1 MAKGRNT
8 TSRTRRRSAEPANR
22 PPRERLNLIR
32 ALEKETGTR
41 LLCYVSGHCAEISR
55 DDTLGFVDMLSTVPQ
70 GAAVDLLL
78 HTLGG
83 DIDVTEKLVMLLRAK
98 VGDHGGLRVIV
109 PDCAK
114 SAGTLIALGANRIV
128 MSDSSELGTIDP
140 QIWLKDGR
148 GNETRHSVLHYLDA
162 YAAYEQRVIENPTD
176 LSARVMIEKFEP
188 ATLHKLNGVRERAR
202 ILAENLLKPRGLN
215 WSAIV
220 NEKLMNIKE
229 YQSHGQPLGWK
240 VVERLGLDVDYLSQV
255 DARWKRY
262 WRLYLQLRLAIKD
275 NQRVFESNSTSMVLE
290 AQ

>member
-1 MAKGRNT
+1 MATGKAKSSKKKRPTAPGNS
-8 TSRTRRRSAEPANR
+8 SR
-22 PPRERLNLIR
+22 RERLKLIR
-32 ALEKETGTR
+32 ALEKETGTH
-41 LLCYVSGHCAEISR
+41 LLSYVSGHGAEICR
-55 DDTLGFVDMLSTVPQ
+55 DDTLGFVDMLSSVPQ

-98 VGDHGGLRVIV
+98 VGDHGSLRVIV
-109 PDCAK
+109 PDAAK

-128 MSDSSELGTIDP
+128 MSDSSEIGTIDP

-148 GNETRHSVLHYLDA
+148 GNETRHSVLHYLDS
-162 YAAYEQRVIENPTD
+162 YAEFERKVIDNPTNV
-176 LSARVMIEKFEP
+176 AAQVMLEKFQP
-188 ATLHKLNGVRERAR
+188 ATLHKLMGVKERAR

-229 YQSHGQPLGWK
+229 YQSHGQPLNWK
-240 VVERLGLDVDYLSQV
+240 LIERLGLGVDYLSQV

-262 WRLYLQLRLAIKD
+262 WELYVQLRMAITD
-275 NQRVFESNSTSMVLE
+275 CQRIFESSRTSMVLD
-290 AQ
+290 Q